1 MPKNISKEE
10 EKALEELVQAQKRRE
25 IIIKPVD
32 KGGGIMI
39 ANHDD
44 YVQACEKELASKTL
58 KGESHYREI
67 QNTLP
72 EPASKL

>member
-1 MPKNISKEE
+1 
-10 EKALEELVQAQKRRE
+10 
-25 IIIKPVD
+25 
-32 KGGGIMI
+32 MI